1 MRRRSSHATELRKTP
16 KSNGV
21 VADIASGALTEE
33 GAVAIKEFSWPPLLP
48 EHYFNRELSW
58 LEFNHRVLDEAEDP
72 SLPLLER
79 CKFAAIFSTN
89 LDEFFMI
96 RVAGVKRKLT
106 TGRNDPGPDGRTPQV

>member
-1 MRRRSSHATELRKTP
+1 MRRRSSHATELRKSA
-16 KSNGV
+16 KLNGV
-21 VADIASGALTEE
+21 AAELAPESQSESGAATTTES
-33 GAVAIKEFSWPPLLP
+33 SWPPLLP
-48 EHYFNRELSW
+48 ELYFNRELSW

-72 SLPLLER
+72 TLPLLER

-106 TGRNDPGPDGRTPQV
+106 TCRN